1 MQESRGAGRLLAA
14 SLFWEVKGQHRTAVC
29 NGLFWQRSN
38 KPPAGSAALACMQAV
53 VGHPH
58 AVTLHAVYEDVHNL
72 HMVMDW
78 CGGGNVWELMERCPG
93 YMLPEPAAAAAT
105 LAVLR
110 MLAHCHSR

>member
-1 MQESRGAGRLLAA
+1 
-14 SLFWEVKGQHRTAVC
+14 
-29 NGLFWQRSN
+29 
-38 KPPAGSAALACMQAV
+38 MQAV

-93 YMLPEPAAAAAT
+93 YMLPEAAAAAAT